1 MLLAQPK
8 LPPEAPGGVTG
19 AGQGRMGV
27 STPAGHFP
35 LKNQGG
41 LQGENA
47 EIVVHNSLLGFF
59 SSHPFTELLLKK
71 KKANLHSPSLSRNAV
86 CKDQRRQRSKVERIW
101 RQITLGEKEE
111 EADGVCPCDKL
122 LGGQSGGYR
131 AKVR

>member
-1 MLLAQPK
+1 
-8 LPPEAPGGVTG
+8 
-19 AGQGRMGV
+19 MGV

-71 KKANLHSPSLSRNAV
+71 KKKRIYIVLLCRGTLCARIREGKEVRLRENL
-86 CKDQRRQRSKVERIW
+86 
-101 RQITLGEKEE
+101 
-111 EADGVCPCDKL
+111 EADHFGRKRGGGRRGVPL
-122 LGGQSGGYR
+122 
-131 AKVR
+131 